1 MRGRSYFAFQAPEA
15 LAGLSQEQYLPV
27 DDEGT
32 LMAVF
37 ELFRDKFKDLIEFQ
51 EPEAGS
57 RAFQILRKR
66 EVPAGNI

>member
-1 MRGRSYFAFQAPEA
+1 M
-15 LAGLSQEQYLPV
+15 